1 MIFEQSKLQEAV
13 KKIAPDVYHSMY
25 KSVSGLNDGPPH
37 EGWKVEAPKLSE
49 TYMGGLVRFTRSDE
63 GGFKSQVFES
73 PTWADVMRAMQ
84 ASIEA
89 LDDYHHVFLEALV
102 IQGSEVPKTC
112 EHCGRGPTE
121 DELPV
126 LLVEMITGS

>member
-1 MIFEQSKLQEAV
+1 MAIFEQGELQEAV

-25 KSVSGLNDGPPH
+25 KSIPGSGSMIKGS
-37 EGWKVEAPKLSE
+37 WKVEAPKLSE
-49 TYMGGLVRFTRSDE
+49 TYMGGLVRFTRYE
-63 GGFKSQVFES
+63 GFKSQVFEN

-89 LDDYHHVFLEALV
+89 LDDFHHVFLEALEV
-102 IQGSEVPKTC
+102 RGSEVPKTC

>member
-25 KSVSGLNDGPPH
+25 KSVSVLNDGPPH
-37 EGWKVEAPKLSE
+37 EGWRVEAPALSE
-49 TYMGGLVRFTRSDE
+49 TYMGGRVQFTR
-63 GGFKSQVFES
+63 GKGWKSQIYVS
-73 PTWADVMRAMQ
+73 PTWADVMCAMQ

-89 LDDYHHVFLEALV
+89 LDDFHHVFLEALEV
-102 IQGSEVPKTC
+102 RGTEVPKTC

-121 DELPV
+121 DELP
-126 LLVEMITGS
+126 LTLVEMITGS